1 MTIISKIFSTV
12 LSIFA
17 FLVISTTVGFADGS
31 THYAYINDSSHNV
44 VALIHETAGEY
55 GAPTGRYNNFEQYG
69 VPLRFQADNQVLYVN
84 EFYRND
90 FEEYEYTVGEG
101 WAQFT
106 LTASNRIPLEPGRYI
121 SSWVSYLGSK
131 EPRRVIVQL
140 DNNQVFQTNY
150 TDDEN
155 SVYYITDTGITRM
168 PVLTD
173 TEEDDAILQNIF
185 STVTHEPVN
194 EHDTGSYYGDC
205 R

>member
-17 FLVISTTVGFADGS
+17 FLVISTTVGFADGN
-31 THYAYINDSSHNV
+31 THDAYINDSSHNV
-44 VALIHETAGEY
+44 VALIHETAGQY
-55 GAPTGRYNNFEQYG
+55 GAPTGRYNNYEQYG
-69 VPLRFQADNQVLYVN
+69 VPLRFQAADSQELYVN
-84 EFYRND
+84 NPYRND

-101 WAQFT
+101 WSQYT
-106 LTASNRIPLEPGRYI
+106 MTAFNRIPLEPGRYI
-121 SSWVSYLGSK
+121 SSWTSYF

-168 PVLTD
+168 PVLTA

-185 STVTHEPVN
+185 STMTHEPVN